1 MLKNLLWR
9 GIVNVGTI
17 DSEYVMIAVKISKLC
32 HGITNVNNVILREKS
47 DDMLAKL
54 ELCINYIGH
63 IASNTLTSLCLNLK
77 KVNLISRL

>member
-9 GIVNVGTI
+9 GIVNVGTTTI
-17 DSEYVMIAVKISKLC
+17 DSECVKISKLC

-63 IASNTLTSLCLNLK
+63 IASNTLTSLCLNFK